1 MIMVYKKVVKTKQK
15 PVQEITMY
23 SGVKEIEDGTL
34 ENVTINFSDEMLEKM
49 KNEGF
54 ENKKAFTISDAFGQR
69 KEVPYTITEGEK
81 AGESGINIILYV
93 KECEFADMPVERLD

>member
-15 PVQEITMY
+15 PVQEITVY
-23 SGVKEIEDGTL
+23 SGVKENEDGTL
-34 ENVTINFSDEMLEKM
+34 ENVTINFNDDMIDKM
-49 KNEGF
+49 SNAGF
-54 ENKKAFTISDAFGQR
+54 ADKKAFTISDVFGQR

-93 KECEFADMPVERLD
+93 KECEFADMPVEKLD